1 MNKIYKNIEE
11 TIVDTVPTDCF
22 TLSKLMKFSGYDAFL
37 VGGCVRDLM
46 LGKEPKDYDFATN
59 ANTLQIKEVL
69 KKNNIF
75 YTNVGEQYG
84 TIVAHI
90 GGEEYEITSFRRD
103 IGYSDGRHPSK
114 IEQADNIYDDLKRR
128 DFTINAIAYSL
139 LEGKLYDPF
148 HGKEDLEN
156 RILKCVGNPFDRFSE
171 DGLRILRAVR
181 FAAKYDLSFDKD
193 TFLAMEENKDV
204 LDYVSKERITD
215 EFRKM
220 FESDCKL
227 GYVFDKCNFVITK
240 AIPELRLELGC
251 SQINK
256 YHHQDVWHHSL
267 SVLDGVSE
275 ANNKF
280 VVKLS
285 ALLHDIGK
293 PICKTV
299 DKNGFE
305 HFYGHPE
312 KSYGI
317 TKHILERHLVL
328 TSKEKDAVLELV
340 RYHDEV
346 LAPTE
351 KSVNKFIVKHGKD
364 LFDDFLALKQAD
376 IDDHVIPQPI
386 SEYFSFNRNEVKDV
400 YNLLQEKEACFGLKD
415 MVVKGNDLIE
425 AGIPE
430 GPAIGKTLKF
440 LLDGICDGRYPNK
453 KEVLLNEAKSCYF
466 LKDNDCEEDLEY

>member
-1 MNKIYKNIEE
+1 MDNIYDNIEQ
-11 TIVDTVPTDCF
+11 TIVDMVPTDCF
-22 TLSKLMKFSGYDAFL
+22 TLSKLMKFFGYDAFL
-37 VGGCVRDLM
+37 VGGCVRDLI
-46 LGKEPKDYDFATN
+46 LGREPKDYDFATN
-59 ANTLQIKEVL
+59 ANPSQIKEVL
-69 KKNNIF
+69 ETNSIF

-90 GGEEYEITSFRRD
+90 DGKEYEITSFRKD
-103 IGYSDGRHPSK
+103 VGYSDGRHPSK
-114 IEQADNIYDDLKRR
+114 IEKADDIFDDLKRR
-128 DFTINAIAYSL
+128 DFTINAMAYSL

-156 RILKCVGNPFDRFSE
+156 KILRCVGNPFDRFSE

-181 FAAKYDLSFDKD
+181 FAAKYDLTIEKD
-193 TFLAMEENKDV
+193 TFLALEENKDV
-204 LDYVSKERITD
+204 LDYVSKERITN

-227 GYVFDKCNFVITK
+227 RYTFDKCNFIITK
-240 AIPELRLELGC
+240 VIPELRLELGC

-267 SVLDGVSE
+267 SVLDGVSGI
-275 ANNKF
+275 NNKF

-293 PICKTV
+293 PVCKTS

-312 KSYGI
+312 KSYEI
-317 TKHILERHLVL
+317 TKRILERDLVL
-328 TSKEKDAVLELV
+328 TSKEKDVVLELV

-351 KSVNKFIVKHGKD
+351 KSVNKFVMKHGKD
-364 LFDDFLALKQAD
+364 LLDDFLALKQAD
-376 IDDHVIPQPI
+376 IDDHVITPPI
-386 SEYFSFNRNEVKDV
+386 SDYFSFDRHAVKDV

-415 MVVKGNDLIE
+415 MVVKGNDLLE
-425 AGIPE
+425 MGIPK
-430 GPAIGKTLKF
+430 GPEIGKVLSF
-440 LLDGICDGRYPNK
+440 LLEGICDGKYPNK
-453 KEVLLNEAKSCYF
+453 KEELLNEARCHYF
-466 LKDNDCEEDLEY
+466 FKDNDCEEDLEY